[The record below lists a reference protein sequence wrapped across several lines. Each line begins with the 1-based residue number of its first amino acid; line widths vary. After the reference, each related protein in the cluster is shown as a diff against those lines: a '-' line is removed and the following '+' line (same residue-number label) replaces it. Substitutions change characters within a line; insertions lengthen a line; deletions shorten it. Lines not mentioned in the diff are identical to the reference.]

1 MISVII
7 PVYNAENYV
16 SKAVMSALGQEE
28 VSEVI
33 VVDDGSSDQS
43 LNICQ
48 AIAKT
53 ASRVKIFT
61 HNDRVNLGRS
71 HTRNLGIKKANGKY
85 IGFLDADD
93 FYLPNRFTKDVAML
107 ESDNGID
114 GVYNAI
120 GVHFYRAYTEKESK
134 KLKLTTIREK
144 ISGKNL
150 FELMGPIGHMG
161 YFSGI
166 GLTVRK
172 NIFDKVGLFNEN
184 LVVAED
190 TELWLKMSLKA
201 NLVGGVLHKPVSMR
215 GVHFSNVSFKKED
228 LYNRNFLKMYMSLYQ
243 WSKRNE
249 LSLNRLSIIWE
260 KIWFYRRS
268 NNTQLSS
275 DVFYWIKEMLKTPKM
290 LLFNNNYKT
299 FPFFW
304 RLKSHLNINIK

>member
-1 MISVII
+1 MISVVI

-16 SKAVMSALGQEE
+16 SKAIMSALDQEE
-28 VSEVI
+28 VSEVV

-48 AIAKT
+48 AIAKN
-53 ASRVKIFT
+53 AARVKIFT
-61 HNDRVNLGRS
+61 HDNHVNLGRS

-93 FYLPNRFTKDVAML
+93 FYLPNRFSKDIAIF
-107 ESDNGID
+107 ESDIGID

-120 GVHFYRAYTEKESK
+120 SAHFYRAYTEKESK
-134 KLKLTTIREK
+134 KLKLTTVREK
-144 ISGKNL
+144 IPSENL

-172 NIFDKVGLFNEN
+172 NIFDKVGWFNEN

-201 NLVGGVLHKPVSMR
+201 KLIGGILQKPVSMR
-215 GVHFSNVSFKKED
+215 GVHFSNVSFKEED
-228 LYNRNFLKMYMSLYQ
+228 LYNRNFLKMYISLYE
-243 WSKRNE
+243 WSKRNN
-249 LSLNRLSIIWE
+249 LSLRRLSIIWK
-260 KIWFYRRS
+260 KIWVYRRT
-268 NNTQLSS
+268 NKTGLID
-275 DVFYWIKEMLKTPKM
+275 DVFYWIIEMLKAPKM

-299 FPFFW
+299 FPIFW
-304 RLKSHLNINIK
+304 RLKKHK